1 MKEITKVTR
10 YPLSDS
16 TPELDQPKL
25 SDAISALRI
34 RDFRRFWFAGL
45 ASNSGGWLQGIASP
59 FIMYE
64 MTQSGAWVG
73 GSVFALML
81 PMAIV
86 GPFAGPMADRLSRRK
101 ILLICEVIL
110 ATIAISNGI
119 LWWSGIREP
128 LVYVGVNVVYG
139 VANGYALPAW
149 QAYVSDLVPREYLM
163 NAITLNSTQF
173 NAARAIGPSI
183 GGVVLAVT
191 GPGWAFFG
199 NGISF
204 LVVFATLLT
213 LPRTPASPLA
223 GRKDSQLSQFLK
235 GWAYAKTQPTIMT
248 GYLAAT
254 CVAFLGGPLVQV
266 HLILFVENVFK
277 VGEFKF
283 GLLMSTYGIGAVM
296 IAPWLA
302 SFGSRIKRSQL
313 LIGSLVLYG
322 VGELLLS
329 VTEIFWIGVA
339 GIFVVGCAHLIM
351 ATTTNTTLQ
360 LHVPEPVRG
369 RIMAMYLMVFTV
381 GAPLG
386 SIIQGPLADKF
397 GPRSVVT
404 GMGICFL
411 VATALFAISG
421 RASTYNFDE

>member
-1 MKEITKVTR
+1 MNR
-10 YPLSDS
+10 A
-16 TPELDQPKL
+16 KL
-25 SDAISALRI
+25 SDAVSALKI
-34 RDFRRFWFAGL
+34 TEFRRFWFAGL

-64 MTQSGAWVG
+64 MTESGAWVG

-110 ATIAISNGI
+110 ATIAISNAI

-128 LVYVGVNVVYG
+128 LIYVGVNIIYG
-139 VANGYALPAW
+139 VANGYALPSW
-149 QAYVSDLVPREYLM
+149 QAYVADLVPRDYLM

-183 GGVVLAVT
+183 GGVVLASA

-199 NGISF
+199 NGLSF
-204 LVVFATLLT
+204 LVVFITLLT
-213 LPRTPASPLA
+213 LPKTPPSPLA
-223 GRKDSQLSQFLK
+223 GRKDSQLNQFRK
-235 GWAYAKTQPTIMT
+235 GWEYAKTQPTIMT
-248 GYLAAT
+248 GYLAAA
-254 CVAFLGGPLVQV
+254 CVAVLGGPLVQV
-266 HLILFVENVFK
+266 HLILFVENVFQ
-277 VGEFKF
+277 VDEFKF

-302 SFGSRIKRSQL
+302 AYGSRIKRSRL
-313 LIGSLVLYG
+313 LIGSLAIYG
-322 VGELLLS
+322 IGELLL
-329 VTEIFWIGVA
+329 TATKIFWVGVS
-339 GIFVVGCAHLIM
+339 GIFVVGCAHLVM

-369 RIMAMYLMVFTV
+369 RIMAMYLMVFTI

-404 GMGICFL
+404 VMGICFL
-411 VATALFAISG
+411 AAALFFVTSG
-421 RASTYNFDE
+421 KASSYDFDE

>member
-1 MKEITKVTR
+1 M
-10 YPLSDS
+10 
-16 TPELDQPKL
+16 
-25 SDAISALRI
+25 SDAPTELNRTKFSDAVSALRI
-34 RDFRRFWFAGL
+34 REFRRFWFAGL
-45 ASNSGGWLQGIASP
+45 ASNSGGWLQGLASP
-59 FIMYE
+59 YIMYE
-64 MTQSGAWVG
+64 MTESGAWVG

-110 ATIAISNGI
+110 ASIAISNAI
-119 LWWSGIREP
+119 LWWLGIREP
-128 LVYVGVNVVYG
+128 LVYIGVNIIYG

-149 QAYVSDLVPREYLM
+149 QSYVADLVPRDFLM

-173 NAARAIGPSI
+173 NAARAIGPSL
-183 GGVVLAVT
+183 GGVVLATT
-191 GPGWAFFG
+191 GPGWAFLG
-199 NGISF
+199 NGLSF
-204 LVVFATLLT
+204 LVVFGTLLT
-213 LPRTPASPLA
+213 LPRTLPSPLA
-223 GRKDSQLSQFLK
+223 GRKDSQLSQFVK

-248 GYLAAT
+248 GYFAAA
-254 CVAFLGGPLVQV
+254 CVAVLGGPLVQV
-266 HLILFVENVFK
+266 HLILFIENVFQ

-302 SFGSRIKRSQL
+302 SYGTRIRRSRL
-313 LIGSLVLYG
+313 LVGSLALYG
-322 VGELLLS
+322 FGELLLS
-329 VTEIFWIGVA
+329 ATNIFWVGVA
-339 GIFVVGCAHLIM
+339 GIFIVGCAHLIM

-369 RIMAMYLMVFTV
+369 RIMAMYLMVFTI

-404 GMGICFL
+404 VMGLCFL
-411 VATALFAISG
+411 AATVFFVISG
-421 RASTYNFDE
+421 KSSSYDFDDEST